1 MVYPHTRDGA
11 KGQSFHL
18 LPKLAK
24 KQGIGEDCVDEHADS
39 IGADTEK
46 MAFISRAIGDNSVF
60 QSNIQVGCICPGAPA
75 NTQLIEIRILET
87 CSLQYPEE

>member
-1 MVYPHTRDGA
+1 MALKASPFISCQNLQRNR
-11 KGQSFHL
+11 
-18 LPKLAK
+18 
-24 KQGIGEDCVDEHADS
+24 GIGEDCVDEHADS

-60 QSNIQVGCICPGAPA
+60 QSNIQAGCICPGAPA